1 MTNDTKIMTR
11 VARTILKDIAR
22 ELGVST
28 ALVSFALNDVGRK
41 HRVSDEMI
49 RKIKA
54 KAAELD
60 YHPNSAARSLR
71 SGKSN
76 TIGVILSDISNRF
89 FADIARC
96 IEDQASK
103 NGFTVLFGSTDE
115 SVAKLESTLKVFINK
130 GVDGL
135 IVVPCEG
142 CEQIISELSGEDIP
156 LVLIDRTFDELNVNS
171 ITLDNAGATSIA
183 VKELVSQGFRRIG
196 YISYKTGLA
205 NILNRE
211 AGYVDA
217 MTSLSLMDNIYI
229 VKADYGHLKEDL
241 GKIIPK
247 ALEDGCDSLIF
258 STNRIAI
265 ESLIVL
271 RQLGRK
277 IPDDV
282 AVIAFDGSETFA
294 FELYDTGIS
303 YVKQPVRMFGEQAF
317 SVLYDIMRGKAA
329 YETMNIKLK
338 PELVLRES
346 SLKR

>member
-11 VARTILKDIAR
+11 VARTSLKDIAR

-135 IVVPCEG
+135 IIVPCEG
-142 CEQIISELSGEDIP
+142 SEKLISDLASENIP
-156 LVLIDRTFDELNVNS
+156 LVLLDRAFDDLDVNS
-171 ITLDNAGATSIA
+171 ITLDNVKATSIA
-183 VKELVSQGFRRIG
+183 VRELAAQGFGRIG
-196 YISYKTGLA
+196 YVSYKTGLA
-205 NILNRE
+205 NILKRE
-211 AGYVDA
+211 TGYVET
-217 MTSLSLMDNIYI
+217 MKSLSLEDNIYI
-229 VKADYGHLKEDL
+229 AKADYSHLRDDL
-241 GKIIPK
+241 DVMIPR

-303 YVKQPVRMFGEQAF
+303 YVKQPIRLFGEQAF
-317 SVLYDIMRGKAA
+317 GVLYDNMKGEPSVAKVR
-329 YETMNIKLK
+329 LD

-346 SLKR
+346 SMKK